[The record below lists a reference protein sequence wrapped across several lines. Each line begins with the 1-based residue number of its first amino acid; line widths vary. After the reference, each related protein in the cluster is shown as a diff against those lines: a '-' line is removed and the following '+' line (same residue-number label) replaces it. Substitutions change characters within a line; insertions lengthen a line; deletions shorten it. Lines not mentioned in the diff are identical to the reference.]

1 MPGPAALIA
10 LAARLGIPKAASLTY
25 KQLQK
30 LVAKAQKKKTKQ
42 QKTSEKKFT
51 GKGPERKQEKVIQ
64 RKKPKIDSDL
74 AIKKKKATKL
84 LKQANLKSFREYDRK
99 SGLTDKYHL
108 IQNSLIK
115 KVEPYRKDLIY
126 DTLVKGSESVK
137 GKFQGGWSKITY
149 KAYKTKPDGTLSD
162 NFVLKSF
169 FTHK

>member
-1 MPGPAALIA
+1 M
-10 LAARLGIPKAASLTY
+10 
-25 KQLQK
+25 
-30 LVAKAQKKKTKQ
+30 
-42 QKTSEKKFT
+42 
-51 GKGPERKQEKVIQ
+51 
-64 RKKPKIDSDL
+64 
-74 AIKKKKATKL
+74 
-84 LKQANLKSFREYDRK
+84 
-99 SGLTDKYHL
+99 